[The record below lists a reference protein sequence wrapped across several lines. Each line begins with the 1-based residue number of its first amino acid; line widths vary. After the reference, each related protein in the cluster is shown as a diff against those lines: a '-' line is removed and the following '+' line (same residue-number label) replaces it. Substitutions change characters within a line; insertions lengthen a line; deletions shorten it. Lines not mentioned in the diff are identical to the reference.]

1 ARLGLTLGF
10 LTCLNVLGS
19 LILLPLFLRMFN
31 PAFIYKDRILKDD
44 GVSVKEGEVTG
55 TVAEQRE
62 TL

>member
-1 ARLGLTLGF
+1 
-10 LTCLNVLGS
+10 
-19 LILLPLFLRMFN
+19 MFN
-31 PAFIYKDRILKDD
+31 PAFIYKNRILKDA